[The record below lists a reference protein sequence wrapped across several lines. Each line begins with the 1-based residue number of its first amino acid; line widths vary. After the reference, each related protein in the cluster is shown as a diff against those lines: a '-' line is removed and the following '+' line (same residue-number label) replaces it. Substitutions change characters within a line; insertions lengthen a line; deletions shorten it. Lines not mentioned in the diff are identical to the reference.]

1 MIKGYFT
8 KGAGNA
14 QISFVDLCNRQALL
28 HLKTGDKRFMASL
41 DEALAIIKRG
51 IDELIPEEELVEK
64 LKEGRPLRVKAGF
77 DPTAPDLHFGH
88 TVLINKLR
96 QFQDLGHEVIFLIGD
111 FTGMIGDPT
120 GKSATRPPL
129 TEEQVRQNAI
139 TYKEQVFKIL
149 DPARTR
155 VVFNSEWM
163 SKMSAADMIRLA
175 GQYTVARML
184 ERDDFTKRYRSEQ
197 PIAIHE
203 FLYPLIQGYDS
214 VELKADIELGGTDQ
228 KFNLLMGRILQKHYG
243 QKPQAILTVPILEGL
258 DGVQKMSK
266 SLGNYIGVSDSPGE
280 MYTKLLSMPDE
291 LLWRYFELLSFRPM
305 AEIEEYRAAVAAG
318 ANPQDYKKVLAEE
331 LITRFHD
338 EESAKTAHKSA
349 GNRVALGEI
358 PENVPVVE
366 VSLEGQDGLPMP
378 AVLRLAGLVKN
389 GAAARDVLGRGAV
402 YIDGAQFEGERMFA
416 EGDDCVIQAGKK
428 KIARVVIVA

>member
-1 MIKGYFT
+1 
-8 KGAGNA
+8 
-14 QISFVDLCNRQALL
+14 
-28 HLKTGDKRFMASL
+28 MATIE
-41 DEALAIIKRG
+41 EALAVIKRG
-51 IDELIPEEELVEK
+51 IDELIPEEDLIAK
-64 LKEGRPLRVKAGF
+64 LKEDRPLRIKAGF
-77 DPTAPDLHFGH
+77 DPTAPDLHLGH

-96 QFQDLGHEVIFLIGD
+96 QFQDLGHEIIFLIGD

-129 TEEQVRQNAI
+129 TEEQVRKNAI

-149 DPARTR
+149 DPEKTR

-163 SKMSAADMIRLA
+163 SQMNAASMIQLA

-184 ERDDFTKRYRSEQ
+184 ERDDFTKRYRAEQ

-214 VELKADIELGGTDQ
+214 VALEADVELGGTDQ

-243 QKPQAILTVPILEGL
+243 QAPQAIITVPILEGL

-266 SLGNYIGVSDSPGE
+266 SLGNYIGVNDSPGE

-305 AEIEEYRAAVAAG
+305 AEVEQFRAEAEAG
-318 ANPQDYKKVLAEE
+318 ANPQDYKKLLAEE

-338 EESAKTAHKSA
+338 EEAAKTAHKSA

-358 PENVPVVE
+358 PENVPLVE
-366 VSLEGQDGLPMP
+366 VSLEGQDDMPMA

-402 YIDGAQFEGERMFA
+402 YIDGKQFEGDRKFVK
-416 EGDDCVIQAGKK
+416 GDDCVVQAGKK
-428 KIARVVIVA
+428 KIARVVIVE